1 MKVLRFVRI
10 ESKEEVGDN
19 AQRRGKDGEKS
30 ENQPLAARRL
40 PHGFRLVRPEG
51 LEPPTSR
58 SEVCC
63 SVQLS

>member
-1 MKVLRFVRI
+1 MPIRV
-10 ESKEEVGDN
+10 
-19 AQRRGKDGEKS
+19 
-30 ENQPLAARRL
+30 ARSPRAICRML
-40 PHGFRLVRPEG
+40 KLVRPEG